1 MATTDKDKKQSAK
14 NAQNFELNNMRH
26 QENQSAVKALGLA
39 PEKVE
44 RTVTHTSKKGTKVI
58 VKTSVI
64 EKNKRP
70 SKLLRKDR
78 RRQARI
84 ALGVPM
90 GES

>member
-1 MATTDKDKKQSAK
+1 MATEKKSSAK
-14 NAQNFELNNMRH
+14 NLSNRGLNTMRH
-26 QENQSAVKALGLA
+26 QENQFMVETLGLA

-58 VKTSVI
+58 VKTTIV